1 MKYVVGVDAQF
12 VRYTLRNANWDA
24 HVPYRELVNFLEES
38 GDEVLDIFAPAIR
51 MPPATMNDADIARSY
66 EGFIRYSEALRQ
78 QGVNV
83 IEAPAKRAA
92 EGAVK
97 HSDDN
102 RLMIRL
108 ALSCMRL
115 RPDFLVLVAADG
127 DYAPLVWGLRE
138 EGIRTKLITDPAAC
152 ASDLRAAVYSVSNIF
167 NVLGSLGGGPIEA
180 APTPPL
186 TGEPEAI

>member
-12 VRYTLRNANWDA
+12 VRYALRNANWDS
-24 HVPYRELVNFLEES
+24 HVPYRELVNFLEEN

-51 MPPATMNDADIARSY
+51 MPPTGATAEDIARSY

-78 QGVNV
+78 QGVHV
-83 IEAPAKRAA
+83 IEAPAKRNA
-92 EGAVK
+92 EGGVK

-108 ALSCMRL
+108 ALACMRL
-115 RPDFLVLVAADG
+115 RPDFLVLIAADG

-138 EGIRTKLITDPAAC
+138 EGIRTKLITDPAAL
-152 ASDLRAAVYSVSNIF
+152 ASDLRAAVYSISNIF
-167 NVLGSLGGGPIEA
+167 NVLGTLGGGPVEA
-180 APTPPL
+180 PAETSV
-186 TGEPEAI
+186 

>member
-1 MKYVVGVDAQF
+1 MKYIVGVDAQF
-12 VRYTLRNANWDA
+12 VRYALRNANWDT
-24 HVPYRELVNFLEES
+24 HVPYRELVNFLEEN

-51 MPPATMNDADIARSY
+51 MPPATTGDSDIARSY
-66 EGFIRYSEALRQ
+66 EGFIRYSDALRQ

-83 IEAPAKRAA
+83 IEAPARRNS
-92 EGAVK
+92 EGALK
-97 HSDDN
+97 HSDDQ

-138 EGIRTKLITDPAAC
+138 EGIRTKLITDPAAL
-152 ASDLRAAVYSVSNIF
+152 ASDLRAAVYSVSNSF
-167 NVLGSLGGGPIEA
+167 NVLSTLGLGPA
-180 APTPPL
+180 APV
-186 TGEPEAI
+186 GEAEV